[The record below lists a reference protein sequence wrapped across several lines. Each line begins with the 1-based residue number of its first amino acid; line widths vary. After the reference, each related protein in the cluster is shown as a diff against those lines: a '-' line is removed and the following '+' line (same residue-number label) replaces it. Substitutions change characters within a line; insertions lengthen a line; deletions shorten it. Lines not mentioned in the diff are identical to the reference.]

1 MRIRFAVPAFAAALA
16 LAGVGIAHAMTYEIR
31 TTGTVLSK
39 SQDAIVLRI
48 DDHGHHIR
56 FDLDRSTMLPDDV
69 VTGRHVSLTYHPTG
83 STGQAAD
90 SVAVVPRSDTMS
102 TAWANPPA
110 SVETQRASNQ

>member
-1 MRIRFAVPAFAAALA
+1 MRTRFAVPLFAVALA
-16 LAGVGIAHAMTYEIR
+16 LAGFAVAHATTYEIR

-56 FDLDRSTMLPDDV
+56 FDLDRSTTVPDDV
-69 VTGRHVSLTYHPTG
+69 VKGGHVSVMYHPTG

-90 SVAVVPRSDTMS
+90 VVAVVPRSDVMS

-110 SVETQRASNQ
+110 SLDAKRASN

>member
-1 MRIRFAVPAFAAALA
+1 MRIRFAAPLFALA
-16 LAGVGIAHAMTYEIR
+16 LAGAGLAQATTYEIR
-31 TTGTVLSK
+31 TTGTVVSRNA
-39 SQDAIVLRI
+39 DALVVRI

-56 FDLDRSTMLPDDV
+56 FDLDRSTSLPDDLAS
-69 VTGRHVSLTYHPTG
+69 GRHVSVTYHPTG

-110 SVETQRASNQ
+110 SVEAQRASNQ